1 MTPAARVQ
9 AAIDLVDAILNAARG
24 QGASAD
30 MLARNFFRE
39 RRYMGSG
46 DRRAVRDLAWRAV
59 RRFGELPENGRAAL
73 IGLAREDAGLAE
85 LFDGSPYGP
94 VPIAKGEP
102 VAAGGS
108 IPGWIAALLPP
119 LFDEAEK
126 RALLERAPLDLRY
139 DPARIDREGL
149 RAIWPDIAFSEAL
162 PRAARL
168 PGNTPVEASAPWQA
182 GAIDVQDWG
191 SQAIVQACLDDE
203 AAPALVIDLCAG
215 AGGKT
220 LALSALLPQARIIAS
235 DTSRDRLQAMEPRRQ
250 RIGPDRIEPLLLDPK
265 REAERLAPFEGQADL
280 VLVDAPCS
288 GSGTW
293 RRNPETRWRLTPKR
307 LARVVAEQARLIE
320 IAQRLVRPGGLLVY
334 AVCSLL
340 PDEGPRQ
347 AARSLCADRGWT
359 IVPHD
364 MHIGRPVGADG
375 ELHDAP
381 NGAAPAAGTL
391 LTPHHDGTD
400 GFFFTRAR
408 RS

>member
-9 AAIDLVDAILNAARG
+9 AAIDLVDAILDAARG

-30 MLARNFFRE
+30 TLARNFFRE

-59 RRFGELPENGRAAL
+59 RRFGELPQNGRAAL
-73 IGLAREDAGLAE
+73 AGLAREDAALAE
-85 LFDGSPYGP
+85 LFDGSTYGP
-94 VPIAKGEP
+94 ARLKDDEP
-102 VAAGGS
+102 VAAGGV
-108 IPGWIAALLPP
+108 IPAWIEALLRP
-119 LFDEAEK
+119 LFDDAEK
-126 RALLERAPLDLRY
+126 AALLERAPLDLRY
-139 DPARIDREGL
+139 DPSRTDRDAL
-149 RAIWPDIAFSEAL
+149 RAVWPEIAFSDAL

-191 SQAIVQACLDDE
+191 SQAIVQACLGDE
-203 AAPALVIDLCAG
+203 APGLVIDLCAG

-220 LALSALLPQARIIAS
+220 LALSAFLPEARIIAS
-235 DTSRDRLQAMEPRRQ
+235 DTSRDRLQAMEPRRK
-250 RIGPDRIEPLLLDPK
+250 RAGPDRIEPLLLDPR
-265 REAERLAPFEGQADL
+265 REWEKLGRFEGQADL

-293 RRNPETRWRLTPKR
+293 RRNPETRWRLTPDR

-320 IAQRLVRPGGLLVY
+320 IAQRLVRPGGTLVY

-347 AARSLCADRGWT
+347 VARGLCDDPGWT
-359 IVPHD
+359 IVNPD
-364 MHIGRPVGADG
+364 MQIGRLIGADAR
-375 ELHDAP
+375 LCDASD
-381 NGAAPAAGTL
+381 AAPAVGRL
-391 LTPHHDGTD
+391 LTPHHDSTD